1 MFYKAAASQECLGS
15 SFSSEMAA
23 YSCFWLVSLVSLV
36 SFAQSLESLPVS
48 LQSVFE
54 VFCEVVLL

>member
-23 YSCFWLVSLVSLV
+23 YSCFWLVSLVS
-36 SFAQSLESLPVS
+36 FAQSLEFLPVS

>member
-15 SFSSEMAA
+15 SSSEMAA
-23 YSCFWLVSLVSLV
+23 YSCFWLVSLVS
-36 SFAQSLESLPVS
+36 FAQSLEFLPVS
-48 LQSVFE
+48 VQSVFE

>member
-23 YSCFWLVSLVSLV
+23 YSCFWLVALV
-36 SFAQSLESLPVS
+36 SFAQSLEFLPVS

>member
-1 MFYKAAASQECLGS
+1 MFYMAAASQECLGS

-23 YSCFWLVSLVSLV
+23 YSYVWLVSLV
-36 SFAQSLESLPVS
+36 SFAQSLEFLPVS
-48 LQSVFE
+48 VQSVFE

>member
-1 MFYKAAASQECLGS
+1 MFYMAAASQECLGS

-23 YSCFWLVSLVSLV
+23 YSCVWLV
-36 SFAQSLESLPVS
+36 SFAQSLEFLPVS
-48 LQSVFE
+48 VQSVFE

>member
-23 YSCFWLVSLVSLV
+23 YSCFWLVFLV
-36 SFAQSLESLPVS
+36 SFAQSLEFLPVS
-48 LQSVFE
+48 VQSVFE

>member
-23 YSCFWLVSLVSLV
+23 YSFFWLVSLV
-36 SFAQSLESLPVS
+36 SFAQSLEFLPISV
-48 LQSVFE
+48 QSVFE